1 MWHYNLVLR
10 INQQLMKKI
19 FSFILIIV
27 FASCNNEDK
36 LTKEAFVGTWHLVS
50 TQPNIMD
57 KGVLMYSSD
66 GQMTAILN
74 KKDKSI
80 IGYCGKYEINS
91 KLSFVTHY
99 RDFYASLPE
108 ANDSTPPVYIR
119 DFKLSADKKTLILS
133 PREEAGLSLTWRKVS
148 Q

>member
-1 MWHYNLVLR
+1 MKNVYFLLFITTLV
-10 INQQLMKKI
+10 
-19 FSFILIIV
+19 
-27 FASCNNEDK
+27 SCNNKDK
-36 LTKEAFVGTWHLVS
+36 LTKEAFIGTWHLVR

-57 KGVLMYSSD
+57 KGVLMYSPD

-133 PREEAGLSLTWRKVS
+133 PREEAGLSLTWKKVS

>member
-1 MWHYNLVLR
+1 
-10 INQQLMKKI
+10 MKNVY
-19 FSFILIIV
+19 FLLFILTLV
-27 FASCNNEDK
+27 SCSNEDQ
-36 LTKEAFVGTWHLVS
+36 LTKNAFIGTWHLVS

-57 KGVLMYSSD
+57 KGVLMYSQD

-80 IGYCGKYEINS
+80 IGYCGKYEINT

-119 DFKLSADKKTLILS
+119 DFELSADKKTLILR
-133 PREEAGLSLTWRKVS
+133 PREEAGLSLTWKKVS

>member
-1 MWHYNLVLR
+1 MKNVYFLLFIITLV
-10 INQQLMKKI
+10 
-19 FSFILIIV
+19 
-27 FASCNNEDK
+27 SCNNEDK

-57 KGVLMYSSD
+57 KGVLMYSPD

-91 KLSFVTHY
+91 RLSFVTHY

-133 PREEAGLSLTWRKVS
+133 PREEAGLSLTWEKVS

>member
-1 MWHYNLVLR
+1 MKNLYFL
-10 INQQLMKKI
+10 L
-19 FSFILIIV
+19 FIITL
-27 FASCNNEDK
+27 ASCSNEDK
-36 LTKEAFVGTWHLVS
+36 LTKDAFVGTWHLVS

-57 KGVLMYSSD
+57 KGVLMYSPD

-74 KKDKSI
+74 KKDNSI
-80 IGYCGKYEINS
+80 IGYCGKYEINT

-99 RDFYASLPE
+99 RDFYASLPA

-133 PREEAGLSLTWRKVS
+133 PREETGLTLTWEKVS
-148 Q
+148 K

>member
-1 MWHYNLVLR
+1 
-10 INQQLMKKI
+10 MKKI
-19 FSFILIIV
+19 FSLILIIV
-27 FASCNNEDK
+27 IASCNNEDK

-57 KGVLMYSSD
+57 KGVLMYSPD

-99 RDFYASLPE
+99 RDFYASLPA

-119 DFKLSADKKTLILS
+119 DFKLSADKKTLILR
-133 PREEAGLSLTWRKVS
+133 PREEAGLSLTWEKVS

>member
-1 MWHYNLVLR
+1 MKNVYFLLFIITLV
-10 INQQLMKKI
+10 
-19 FSFILIIV
+19 
-27 FASCNNEDK
+27 SCNNEDK

-57 KGVLMYSSD
+57 KGVLMYSPD

-80 IGYCGKYEINS
+80 IGYCGK
-91 KLSFVTHY
+91 Y

-119 DFKLSADKKTLILS
+119 DFELSADKKTLILR
-133 PREEAGLSLTWRKVS
+133 PREEAGLSLTWKKVS